1 MSSSTHTTANPRRL
15 SASRPQSPLVVPT
28 KKRNK
33 VPGAGIT
40 PTVAPAGYQTRQV
53 FVPQGSRHRT
63 VSAQGKVNGEVD
75 TTTRNRSRT
84 ASGATGSM
92 RRKSGRTKTTLVLP
106 TKQKAPP
113 LPSSTSQTITST
125 PTSQRVRPETPTS
138 RVPITPYTAKLHRT
152 IQNYNADKDP
162 IKTFL
167 RIRPLK
173 PGTEPVDPFIT
184 VINDKEIKIN
194 TNDRRTRPYTTTSKY
209 LFTRVFD
216 SHLTQQAMFQST
228 TLPVIQELFD
238 GYNTLIFA
246 YGVTNSGKTY
256 TIQGTR
262 DQPGIIPRTM
272 NIILHHIKDA
282 QSQSRIRPI
291 RATEAAHCIEDP
303 LVWPQFRVSREQ
315 SYVKQTL
322 NDLLAPDEHI
332 LNLDT
337 CEFEYAVWVSYAEI
351 YNEYIYDLLDLKTL
365 ITGTAVPNEVAPNG
379 SRVDSP
385 EPSAASKRAT
395 RRKHQGSGVGISNDN
410 VGSQINVM
418 DPVTMSPSKR
428 TTLKI
433 RTNPDDDYYLEGI
446 TEVRV
451 HTLEDAL
458 AVLAHGQRHRTAN
471 STLLNAESSRSHS
484 IFTIKLLRIRRG
496 LTVDASTQLGPQMV
510 QVQKMSIV
518 DLAGSERAAKTHN
531 TGERLHEAG
540 MINKS
545 LMVLSNCLETL
556 RFNQFKHDRI
566 KAQIVPFRESQ
577 LTKLFQSSF
586 MGGAKTV
593 MLVNVNPFDDSF
605 EETQRVLKFAA
616 VAKDVTTVHKPV
628 AATPLY
634 RAVLHNK
641 PPAFGLYEEPPEQDR
656 PPKRKRGTPLAV
668 PDPSEINSDIAS
680 PSLVPS
686 SPFLTTHTRCSSPA
700 TTIVDLKLPV
710 PGHFRGSPGESVDLV
725 GAEDSTTPLEL
736 VSAIVPPVSNDPP
749 DDKPDSPM
757 VIEGESEP
765 MHEPTGVAAT
775 TFSFNFPTDQTN
787 GGAGEHP
794 DSAQRVPRDSVCLT
808 QDEWQEHE
816 SYTAQLRKTID
827 ELKQQYAEAQY
838 RCAQIEC
845 EVRQELSQDYNRKI
859 LEMEERYNQRL
870 QDEVHLN
877 EERCKTKLDILTRTH
892 SATVQQEEPLTP
904 AHTCDH
910 QAQLDDFE
918 STVNQLR
925 SELNRCKIQE
935 AQFTARVQQLTND
948 LDSKHASWQEEKTLR
963 LLLKNQNTT
972 LENELRRAKG
982 IRTECD
988 RRISSH
994 GLTWQSQVKD
1004 LNRELEQLTK
1014 DHARDRMRWEREKFN
1029 LEASLADLRGQ
1040 LQYEK
1045 EGRRSLATQ
1054 NSINPED
1061 WRQSRES
1068 YDYALLQQIQKLQK
1082 RLQEME
1088 KEKRCMELSKA
1099 EHEAGLHDLQTKNEY
1114 LVQQI
1119 RILHMANANRST
1131 TSTVTETPA
1140 TSKVLRVFQHLT
1152 PEAKQVRSPSV
1163 PTSVLTSLA
1172 NNNPP
1177 SVQTSRVASHGQP
1190 FLAGLPL
1197 APAAP
1202 LSASIPGNGIVGGG
1216 VVGGGNPSKRLMKSN
1231 FIKKSLFGK
1240 KQLQYDEYAAEV
1252 VAVDQRQQLTG
1263 AVYRGPIIPTATGGI
1278 NVVFSELAQETLSSK
1293 APTSPTRQSQR
1304 SVDSSIDVTSITMD
1318 PFVSTSSP
1326 GQPEV
1331 GNHRPAAVS
1340 QGLAP
1345 TTPQKLR
1352 RQSSIDLGS
1361 LRTRRLPRGSE
1372 VASNSAVALVSPQGS
1387 AAKKGNAFN
1396 DNVPSSPSRRLFL
1409 SPWLEKAKAT
1419 FRN

>member
-1 MSSSTHTTANPRRL
+1 
-15 SASRPQSPLVVPT
+15 
-28 KKRNK
+28 
-33 VPGAGIT
+33 
-40 PTVAPAGYQTRQV
+40 
-53 FVPQGSRHRT
+53 
-63 VSAQGKVNGEVD
+63 
-75 TTTRNRSRT
+75 
-84 ASGATGSM
+84 
-92 RRKSGRTKTTLVLP
+92 
-106 TKQKAPP
+106 
-113 LPSSTSQTITST
+113 
-125 PTSQRVRPETPTS
+125 
-138 RVPITPYTAKLHRT
+138 
-152 IQNYNADKDP
+152 
-162 IKTFL
+162 
-167 RIRPLK
+167 
-173 PGTEPVDPFIT
+173 
-184 VINDKEIKIN
+184 
-194 TNDRRTRPYTTTSKY
+194 
-209 LFTRVFD
+209 
-216 SHLTQQAMFQST
+216 MFQST

-272 NIILHHIKDA
+272 NIILHHIKGA
-282 QSQSRIRPI
+282 QSQSRIRPS
-291 RATEAAHCIEDP
+291 RATEAMHCTEDS
-303 LVWPQFRVSREQ
+303 LMWPQFRASREQ
-315 SYVKQTL
+315 SHVKQSL

-337 CEFEYAVWVSYAEI
+337 SEFEYAVWVSYAEI

-365 ITGTAVPNEVAPNG
+365 ITGTAVPDDLASTG
-379 SRVDSP
+379 SRINSP

-395 RRKHQGSGVGISNDN
+395 RRKHQGSGVGLNGDN
-410 VGSQINVM
+410 VGSQINAA

-433 RTNPDDDYYLEGI
+433 RTNLDDDHYLEGI

-471 STLLNAESSRSHS
+471 STLLNSESSRSHS

-634 RAVLHNK
+634 RAVLHSK

-668 PDPSEINSDIAS
+668 PDPSEINSDSIS
-680 PSLVPS
+680 PSLVPT

-700 TTIVDLKLPV
+700 TTIVDLKLPL
-710 PGHFRGSPGESVDLV
+710 PGHAGSSPGESVELV
-725 GAEDSTTPLEL
+725 DAGESTTPLD
-736 VSAIVPPVSNDPP
+736 AANATVPQATDNPSND
-749 DDKPDSPM
+749 KCDSPM
-757 VIEGESEP
+757 VTEGESEP
-765 MHEPTGVAAT
+765 MQEEANA
-775 TFSFNFPTDQTN
+775 FSFNFSIKQTN
-787 GGAGEHP
+787 GGTDEDP
-794 DSAQRVPRDSVCLT
+794 DSAQRVPRDSIRLT
-808 QDEWQEHE
+808 QDEWQEHQD
-816 SYTAQLRKTID
+816 YAAQLRKTID

-859 LEMEERYNQRL
+859 LDMEERYNQRL

-877 EERCKTKLDILTRTH
+877 EERCKTKLDILARTH
-892 SATVQQEEPLTP
+892 SVTVQQEEPPTP

-935 AQFTARVQQLTND
+935 AQFVARVEQLTSD

-982 IRTECD
+982 IRTECE

-1014 DHARDRMRWEREKFN
+1014 DHARDRMKWEREKFN

-1045 EGRRSLATQ
+1045 EGRRSLANQ

-1061 WRQSRES
+1061 RRQSRES

-1082 RLQEME
+1082 RLQETE
-1088 KEKRCMELSKA
+1088 KDKRRVELSKA
-1099 EHEAGLHDLQTKNEY
+1099 EHEAGLQDLQTKNEY
-1114 LVQQI
+1114 LLQQI
-1119 RILHMANANRST
+1119 RILRMANANRST
-1131 TSTVTETPA
+1131 TSTVTETPV

-1152 PEAKQVRSPSV
+1152 PEVKQARSPSV
-1163 PTSVLTSLA
+1163 PTTILTSFA
-1172 NNNPP
+1172 NNIPP
-1177 SVQTSRVASHGQP
+1177 SAQTSRVASHGQT
-1190 FLAGLPL
+1190 LLSGLPP
-1197 APAAP
+1197 ASAAP
-1202 LSASIPGNGIVGGG
+1202 LSASMPGSDVDEGVAGG
-1216 VVGGGNPSKRLMKSN
+1216 VQPAKRLMKSN

-1278 NVVFSELAQETLSSK
+1278 NVVFSELAQESQPSK
-1293 APTSPTRQSQR
+1293 APTSPTRQSHR
-1304 SVDSSIDVTSITMD
+1304 SGDSSVDVDSIATD
-1318 PFVSTSSP
+1318 PFLPTSSP
-1326 GQPEV
+1326 GQADA
-1331 GNHRPAAVS
+1331 GNYRPLIVS

-1345 TTPQKLR
+1345 TTPQKPR

-1361 LRTRRLPRGSE
+1361 LRTQRLPRGSE
-1372 VASNSAVALVSPQGS
+1372 ITSNSAVALVSPQRS
-1387 AAKKGNAFN
+1387 VTKKGTAFN
-1396 DNVPSSPSRRLFL
+1396 DHVPGSPSRRLFL

-1419 FRN
+1419 FRH